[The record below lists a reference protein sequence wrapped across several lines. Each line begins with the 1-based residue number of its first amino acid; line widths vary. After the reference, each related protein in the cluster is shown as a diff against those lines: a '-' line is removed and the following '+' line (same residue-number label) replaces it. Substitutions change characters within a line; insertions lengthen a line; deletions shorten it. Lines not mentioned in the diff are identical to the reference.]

1 MQLLRRI
8 SWAQRRYLIHLTP
21 SLLEKIVVFAQKISD
36 FLGWKYIFS
45 QFNFQEGVGWKPKS
59 INISCTGGPMRTKV
73 FSHGHKKPPNIP
85 CNELLNWFI
94 LCALPSICTHL
105 ITSSGRNTQS
115 VQATGNCPLALSP
128 AHLAASRLQ
137 PCRTTILLLFVEKGA
152 HICLRG
158 KGWRMGCVTCEYKAL
173 QLT

>member
-59 INISCTGGPMRTKV
+59 INISCTGGPIRTKI

-105 ITSSGRNTQS
+105 DSNRYLLWQKFPVTQWNAHFNFPVPGRWWIDCWFKLLRWYELQWR
-115 VQATGNCPLALSP
+115 AD
-128 AHLAASRLQ
+128 RL
-137 PCRTTILLLFVEKGA
+137 RNSDDGSTHKW
-152 HICLRG
+152 
-158 KGWRMGCVTCEYKAL
+158 K
-173 QLT
+173 